1 MIKKLNEINEALPA
15 MFLADA
21 IYLLIGEIIILFLPL
36 GGTLVTL
43 RCMTGFLA
51 GVLYSAFCSIHMSLR
66 IRKVVYGGDEMR
78 KTFTIGYLIRLVVM
92 LALFAALFLLNIGDL
107 LCAVIGMF
115 SMKVAAYLWPFTD
128 KVITKLKKRKV
139 RRWEA

>member
-21 IYLLIGEIIILFLPL
+21 VYLIIGEIVILFLPF
-36 GGTLVTL
+36 GETMFTVK
-43 RCMTGFLA
+43 CMVGFLA
-51 GVLYSAFCSIHMSLR
+51 GVIYSAFCSVHMSLR
-66 IRKVVYGGDEMR
+66 IRRVVYGGDSMR
-78 KTFTIGYLIRLVVM
+78 KTFTLGYLIRLAVM

-115 SMKVAAYLWPFTD
+115 SMKVAAYIWPFTD
-128 KVITKLKKRKV
+128 KVISKLKKRKV